1 MVEANSDP
9 TYWIDYLNNRR
20 RDYIEERRRVVGP
33 EYNTNKSQWDQLFE
47 QEWLMMEERLRAGF
61 GVTDNIKAQLGDDF
75 FQSVAL
81 EALMEEE
88 IHLVSDDWEQI
99 KVVGASQDT
108 LPLVY
113 YEDFVMLTNQGIFR
127 LDEFLLD
134 KGRRWE
140 RKVVEDLGQRGYQK
154 VGNITYD
161 SEVYIH
167 VSRT

>member
-1 MVEANSDP
+1 MPMDDVTEDP
-9 TYWIDYLNNRR
+9 TWIEYLTNRR
-20 RDYIEERRRVVGP
+20 RDYIEERKRIVGP
-33 EYNTNKSQWDQLFE
+33 EYNTNKAQWDQLFE

-61 GVTDNIKAQLGDDF
+61 GVADQVKAQLGEDF
-75 FQSVAL
+75 F
-81 EALMEEE
+81 ERALMDEDV
-88 IHLVSDDWEQI
+88 HLVANEWELI
-99 KVVGASQDT
+99 KVVGASEEE

-127 LDEFLLD
+127 LEEFLLD

-154 VGNITYD
+154 VGNITFD

-167 VSRT
+167 VSRS

>member
-1 MVEANSDP
+1 MDESNPDP
-9 TYWIDYLNNRR
+9 ICWIDYLNNRR
-20 RDYIEERRRVVGP
+20 RDYIEERKRIIGP
-33 EYNTNKSQWDQLFE
+33 EYNTNKAQWDQLFE

-61 GVTDNIKAQLGDDF
+61 GVTDNIRAQVGDDF
-75 FQSVAL
+75 FESVAL
-81 EALMEEE
+81 MALMEED

-113 YEDFVMLTNQGIFR
+113 YEDFVMLTNQGIVR
-127 LDEFLLD
+127 LEEFLLD

-140 RKVVEDLGQRGYQK
+140 RKVVDDLGQRGYQK

-161 SEVYIH
+161 AEVYIH
-167 VSRT
+167 VSKT

>member
-1 MVEANSDP
+1 MGEVNPDLE
-9 TYWIDYLNNRR
+9 WIEYLNNRR
-20 RDYIEERRRVVGP
+20 RDYIEERKRIIGP
-33 EYNTNKSQWDQLFE
+33 EYNANKVQWDQLFE

-61 GVTDNIKAQLGDDF
+61 GVADQVKAQFGEDF
-75 FQSVAL
+75 FEAVQI
-81 EALMEEE
+81 EALMEQD
-88 IHLVSDDWEQI
+88 IHLVTDDWELI
-99 KVVGASQDT
+99 TVIGASQDQ

-127 LDEFLLD
+127 LEEFLLD

-140 RKVVEDLGQRGYQK
+140 RKVVEDLAQRGYQK

-167 VSRT
+167 VSRS

>member
-1 MVEANSDP
+1 MGEADP
-9 TYWIDYLNNRR
+9 NLEWITYLNNRR
-20 RDYIEERRRVVGP
+20 RDYIEERKRIIGP
-33 EYNTNKSQWDQLFE
+33 EYNTNKAQWDQLFE

-61 GVTDNIKAQLGDDF
+61 GVTEQVKAQFGEDF
-75 FQSVAL
+75 FEAVQI
-81 EALMEEE
+81 EALMEQD
-88 IHLVSDDWEQI
+88 IHLVTDDWELI
-99 KVVGASQDT
+99 TVIGASQDQ

-127 LDEFLLD
+127 LEEFLLD

-154 VGNITYD
+154 VGNITFD

-167 VSRT
+167 VSKT